1 MTHDEL
7 LRTCTWDQDDFA
19 NITVESALFG
29 CPVQVR
35 FLPEFDSGRVI
46 TERMVA
52 VLNDFLA
59 LSPAD
64 LPTVKQLLWADCLD
78 DFENISYGFGPDTGE
93 PELVVNQR
101 EFGIYSAEDA
111 FAQSNLTRVSIPEE
125 PTLRHRYGA
134 IEFEPA
140 WAGHGCSVIMKD
152 GQLIGTY
159 SNDYYFGKYEDDDE
173 AAPAG

>member
-1 MTHDEL
+1 MTRDEL
-7 LRTCTWDQDDFA
+7 LRHCTWDDYDFA

-35 FLPEFDSGRVI
+35 FLPELDSGRII

-59 LSPAD
+59 LSPD
-64 LPTVKQLLWADCLD
+64 ELPTVKQLLWADCLD
-78 DFENISYGFGPDTGE
+78 DFENINYGFGPDTGE

-101 EFGIYSAEDA
+101 EFGIYSADDA
-111 FAQSNLTRVSIPEE
+111 YAQSNLTLVSIPEE

-140 WAGHGCSVIMKD
+140 WAGHGCSIIMKD
-152 GQLIGTY
+152 GQLIATY
-159 SNDYYFGKYEDDDE
+159 SNDYYFGRYEDD
-173 AAPAG
+173 AVA

>member
-1 MTHDEL
+1 MTRDEL
-7 LRTCTWDQDDFA
+7 LRTCTWDQYDFA

-29 CPVQVR
+29 RPVQVQ
-35 FLPEFDSGRVI
+35 FMPEYDSGRVI

-78 DFENISYGFGPDTGE
+78 SFQDIDYGFQAAPGE
-93 PELVVNQR
+93 TELATNQR

-111 FAQSNLTRVSIPEE
+111 YAQSNLTQLAIPEE
-125 PTLRHRYGA
+125 PALRHRYGA
-134 IEFEPA
+134 IEFDPG
-140 WAGHGCSVIMKD
+140 WAGHGCSIIIKD
-152 GQLIGTY
+152 GQLLATDA
-159 SNDYYFGKYEDDDE
+159 NDRHFSKYEDDKASP
-173 AAPAG
+173 AA

>member
-1 MTHDEL
+1 MTRDEL
-7 LRTCTWDQDDFA
+7 LRTCTWDDYDFA

-29 CPVQVR
+29 GPVEVQFR
-35 FLPEFDSGRVI
+35 PEFESGRVI

-52 VLNDFLA
+52 VLNDFLV
-59 LSPAD
+59 LSPSE

-78 DFENISYGFGPDTGE
+78 DFENINYGFGPDTGE

-111 FAQSNLTRVSIPEE
+111 FAQSNLTCLAIPEE
-125 PTLRHRYGA
+125 STLRHRYGA

-152 GQLIGTY
+152 GQLIDTY
-159 SNDYYFGKYEDDDE
+159 SNDYYFSKYEDEDE
-173 AAPAG
+173 APAP

>member
-1 MTHDEL
+1 MTRDEL
-7 LRTCTWDQDDFA
+7 LRTCTWDQYDFA

-29 CPVQVR
+29 CPVQVQFR
-35 FLPEFDSGRVI
+35 PEFDSGRVI

-59 LSPAD
+59 LSPD
-64 LPTVKQLLWADCLD
+64 ELPTVKQLLWADCLD
-78 DFENISYGFGPDTGE
+78 DFENINYGFGPDTGE
-93 PELVVNQR
+93 PKLVVNQR

-111 FAQSNLTRVSIPEE
+111 YAQSNLTQVSIPEE

-140 WAGHGCSVIMKD
+140 WAGHGCSIIMKD
-152 GQLIGTY
+152 GRLIGSY
-159 SNDYYFGKYEDDDE
+159 SNDYYFSKYEDDE
-173 AAPAG
+173 EAPAA